1 MEEIRPYYNTFSL
14 PITKSGKS
22 QIVPP
27 PPWIYAIEMQW
38 CFTNFTQNDTISME
52 EKNIRAE
59 LEKSAYFNTRSKK
72 FSYLLKKLTENEFIY
87 KE

>member
-1 MEEIRPYYNTFSL
+1 MKISVIIASTVVTDLSEPKVPRIIIFYWFPNL
-14 PITKSGKS
+14 ITL
-22 QIVPP
+22 
-27 PPWIYAIEMQW
+27 QW

>member
-1 MEEIRPYYNTFSL
+1 MGVDKTL
-14 PITKSGKS
+14 TL
-22 QIVPP
+22 
-27 PPWIYAIEMQW
+27 QW